1 MKIVTVLGARPQFIK
16 AKVVSD
22 ALLKYDAID
31 EILVHTGQHYDEEMS
46 NIFFQ
51 ELGLLK
57 PRYNLNVSGGSHGV
71 QTAKML
77 EGIENILEDE
87 CPDLVIVYGDT
98 NSTLAGALA
107 AAKLNIEVAHIEAG
121 LRSFDRSMPEEV
133 NRIVTDHLA
142 TFNFAPTELAMKNLK
157 SEGLGNQSYVVGD
170 VMLDTA
176 KFFSKQAGIKSSIV
190 SKLGLTSKN
199 FVLATIHRASNTDN
213 LENLK
218 TLLKSLSI
226 VAESMPVVMPLHPRT
241 KKAMTENNFGSAY
254 NSINFIEPVGYLD
267 MVMLQENS
275 RLIATDSG
283 GVQKEAF
290 FFGIPSGI
298 FRNSTEWMEL
308 LELDWSLLCPPNLK
322 SAEISQI
329 ILGRLDH
336 VGIKSSPYGEGNAA
350 KDIARILF
358 SHDS

>member
-1 MKIVTVLGARPQFIK
+1 VKIVTVLGARPQFIK

-22 ALLKYDAID
+22 ALLKYDGIE

-51 ELGLLK
+51 ELEISK

-77 EGIENILEDE
+77 EGIENILQDE

-133 NRIVTDHLA
+133 NRIVADHLA
-142 TFNFAPTELAMKNLK
+142 TFNFAPTELAMKNLE
-157 SEGLGNQSYVVGD
+157 SEGLGNQAYVVGD

-176 KFFSKQAGIKSSIV
+176 RFFSKQARIKSSIV
-190 SKLGLTSKN
+190 SNLGLTAKN
-199 FVLATIHRASNTDN
+199 FVLATVHRASNTDN
-213 LENLK
+213 VDNLK
-218 TLLKSLSI
+218 TLLESLSL
-226 VAESMPVVMPLHPRT
+226 VAETIPVVMPLHPRT
-241 KKAMTENNFGSAY
+241 RKVMAENNLGSVY
-254 NSINFIEPVGYLD
+254 TGINFIDPVGYLD
-267 MVMLQENS
+267 MVVLQENS

-290 FFGIPSGI
+290 FFGVPSVI
-298 FRNSTEWMEL
+298 FRDNTEWMEL
-308 LELDWSLLCPPNLK
+308 LELDWSVLCPPSLK
-322 SAEISQI
+322 ITEISRI

-336 VGIKSSPYGEGNAA
+336 VGIESHPYGEGSAA

-358 SHDS
+358 SCDS